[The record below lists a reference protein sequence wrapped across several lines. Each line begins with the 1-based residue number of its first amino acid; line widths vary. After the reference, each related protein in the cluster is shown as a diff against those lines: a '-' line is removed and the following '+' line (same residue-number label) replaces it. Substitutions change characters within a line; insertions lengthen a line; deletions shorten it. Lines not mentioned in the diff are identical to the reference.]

1 MDERRHRT
9 GRTRGPRPRSPG
21 NAALA
26 RDWAWELASVEDLG
40 CSRREV
46 ELRLRG
52 VVDALVGLMLAES
65 FSAQLAREVG
75 ASLVGLNATAPE
87 ALRRTLLLLTDRLL
101 DGQPMSA
108 EAGRHRLTRLLI
120 ELTAGWAE
128 AAHRHVRT
136 AQDEIHSAFGAARQH
151 RPRDSATSPNPW
163 FGEPRR

>member
-1 MDERRHRT
+1 MGAQRRR
-9 GRTRGPRPRSPG
+9 RARPRSPG

-26 RDWAWELASVEDLG
+26 RDWAWELASVEHMG

-52 VVDALVGLMLAES
+52 VVDTLVGMLLAES
-65 FSAQLAREVG
+65 FSAQLARQIG
-75 ASLVGLNATAPE
+75 ANLVGLNATKPE

-108 EAGRHRLTRLLI
+108 EAGRDRLTRLLI

-128 AAHRHVRT
+128 AAHRHVLT
-136 AQDEIHSAFGAARQH
+136 APDEIHCAFGATQQH
-151 RPRDSATSPNPW
+151 QPQDSAPSPNPW
-163 FGEPRR
+163 FSERP